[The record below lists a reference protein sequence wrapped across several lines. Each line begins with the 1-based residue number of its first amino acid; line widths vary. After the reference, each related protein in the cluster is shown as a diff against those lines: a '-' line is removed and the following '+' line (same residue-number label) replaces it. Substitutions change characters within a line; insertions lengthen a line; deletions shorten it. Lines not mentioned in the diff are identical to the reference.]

1 MSLDP
6 IPDELKDIENI
17 LNRKNLNFQENNIL
31 KNSSNARNRGIYK
44 NQGYIISPLN
54 HEIYSIFC
62 QDLQI

>member
-31 KNSSNARNRGIYK
+31 KNSNNARNRGIYK
-44 NQGYIISPLN
+44 NQGYIISLLN
-54 HEIYSIFC
+54 HEIYAIFC
-62 QDLQI
+62 QDMQI